1 MEIDFSFDETDEFG
15 NEDFGN
21 EDFGIESEYFEN
33 EEYINEKPVITVK
46 NEKPVITVK
55 NEKPVITVKN
65 EKPIINLKSEKPII
79 NLKSEKPIINLKSE
93 KPIINLKSEKPVINL
108 KKTHTVSYDDILK
121 TMNVNLVN
129 GKLVLSKGTSNKV
142 EVEEVKEEKTSKKVN
157 FANQEPIPQEVKNSA
172 IYNKYF
178 KTYNSI
184 QPTIEVRRPKTI
196 EEYKQMLLEDKIKR
210 IQANRRIAMI
220 KPKKLFFS
228 RENTSV
234 INMSQP
240 TNLNKVF
247 NFPR

>member
-1 MEIDFSFDETDEFG
+1 MEMNFSFDETNGLYNQDFG

-21 EDFGIESEYFEN
+21 EGFGIEDFGIENLDNQDFGIDSEYFEN
-33 EEYINEKPVITVK
+33 EEYIDEIIEKPLVK
-46 NEKPVITVK
+46 STTNV
-55 NEKPVITVKN
+55 
-65 EKPIINLKSEKPII
+65 EKPITNVLKSTTNITPI
-79 NLKSEKPIINLKSE
+79 LKTTTNVKKS
-93 KPIINLKSEKPVINL
+93 N
-108 KKTHTVSYDDILK
+108 TVSYDDILK
-121 TMNVNLVN
+121 SLNVTLVN
-129 GKLVLSKGTSNKV
+129 GKLVLSKGTPNTV
-142 EVEEVKEEKTSKKVN
+142 EKVKEENTSKKVK

-184 QPTIEVRRPKTI
+184 QPTVEVRRPKTV

-220 KPKKLFFS
+220 KSKKLMFS
-228 RENTSV
+228 RENSPV

-240 TNLNKVF
+240 TNLNKLF